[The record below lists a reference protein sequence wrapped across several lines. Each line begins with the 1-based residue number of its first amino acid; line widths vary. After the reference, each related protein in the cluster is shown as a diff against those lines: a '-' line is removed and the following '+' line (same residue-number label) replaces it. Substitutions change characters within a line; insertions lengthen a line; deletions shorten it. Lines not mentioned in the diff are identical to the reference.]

1 MSSALPNE
9 PNSEHPTRSG
19 ILAGGNWIVDYVKL
33 IDVFPQQDALAS
45 ILSESS
51 SNGGGAYNVLVDLAQ
66 LGAPFPLDSAGLV
79 GDDDNGR
86 AIVEDCR
93 QRGIGTEALRVTR
106 EAATSYTDVMSV
118 AGTGR
123 RTFFHRRGAN
133 ALLGSSHFD
142 FDGTTAKIFHLAYLL
157 LLDGLDAPNDT
168 HGTVA
173 AEVLQRA
180 QAAGLQTSIDVVS
193 EDSERFAR
201 IVLPA
206 LRHVNYAFLN
216 EFEAARCTSLELRQ
230 DDKLNTSKLK
240 AAAREL
246 LNAGVRDWLIVHFPE
261 GAYALGPKGEH
272 WQGSVQLPESQIA
285 GAVGAG
291 DAFAAGALFALHE
304 EHGIEDALR
313 YGVCAAAASLTNA
326 TASGGVRPLE
336 ECLQLGERHGYRTP
350 L

>member
-1 MSSALPNE
+1 MPPHPSSSAQP
-9 PNSEHPTRSG
+9 PRSG
-19 ILAGGNWIVDYVKL
+19 ILAGGNWIVDYIKL
-33 IDVFPQQDALAS
+33 IDIYPQQDALAS

-66 LGAPFPLDSAGLV
+66 LGAPFPLGGAGLV

-93 QRGIGTEALRVTR
+93 RRGIGTDALRVTR

-133 ALLGSSHFD
+133 ALLDAHHFD
-142 FDGTTAKIFHLAYLL
+142 FAKTTARIFHLAYLL
-157 LLDGLDAPNDT
+157 LLDSLDAPSDT

-180 QAAGLQTSIDVVS
+180 QEAGLQTSIDVVS

-216 EFEAARCTSLELRQ
+216 EFEAARCTGLELRRG
-230 DDKLNTSKLK
+230 DVLDTSKLET
-240 AAAREL
+240 AAQRL
-246 LNAGVRDWLIVHFPE
+246 LEAGVRDWIIIHFPE
-261 GAYALGPKGEH
+261 GAYAVGPKGEH
-272 WQGSVQLPESQIA
+272 RQGSVQLPESQIA

-291 DAFAAGALFALHE
+291 DAFAAGALLALHE
-304 EHGIEDALR
+304 EHGIEAALR
-313 YGVCAAAASLTNA
+313 YGVCAAAASLSDA

-336 ECLQLGERHGYRTP
+336 ECLQIGARHGYRTP